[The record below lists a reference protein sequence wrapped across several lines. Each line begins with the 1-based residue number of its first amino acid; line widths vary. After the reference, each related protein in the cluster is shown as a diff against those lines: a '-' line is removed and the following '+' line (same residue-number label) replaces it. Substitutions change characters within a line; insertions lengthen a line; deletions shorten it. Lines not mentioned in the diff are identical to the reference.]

1 MDNVLIKNAVYNL
14 LARLGTHPRASV
26 AIICSEAK
34 ESLGWGVVA
43 ALVSRGIA
51 FDLLVLRQAP
61 LHSEL
66 ARASTLARSAAE
78 SGSLVLLIEPAHA
91 AWLFSTAGR
100 PDTGLFLPDNHLYCD
115 WLLSYPGLL
124 RILQADYATLIS
136 WRNGLLQT
144 LAGAR
149 AIRLTTP
156 AGTDLVL
163 DLGPWHAQ
171 DGEVCSSPQLAG
183 ASGKLVVD
191 GSLFDGPPRRPFTLE
206 LVDGRVANLGAL
218 DRSDRQQR
226 LLHDDL
232 TRDANACLVAELGLG
247 INPCARPDADI
258 MEAEMARRT
267 AHMGF
272 GESRFLGGTVA
283 SATHIDVGLLRPTL
297 VADGRVLFSCGGY
310 NL

>member
-1 MDNVLIKNAVYNL
+1 M
-14 LARLGTHPRASV
+14 

-34 ESLGWGVVA
+34 ESLGRGVVA
-43 ALVSRGIA
+43 ALVSHVMA
-51 FDLLVLRQAP
+51 FDLLVLRPAP

-100 PDTGLFLPDNHLYCD
+100 PDTGLFLPEDHLYCD

-124 RILQADYATLIS
+124 RTLQADYATLIS
-136 WRNGLLQT
+136 WRNRLLQN

-149 AIRLTTP
+149 SVHLTTL
-156 AGTDLVL
+156 AGTDLWLEV
-163 DLGPWHAQ
+163 GRWEVQ
-171 DGEVCSSPQLAG
+171 DGEVCTSPKLAG
-183 ASGKLVVD
+183 ASGRLVVD
-191 GSLFDGPPRRPFTLE
+191 GSLFGGPPRRPFTLE

-226 LLHDDL
+226 FLFDDL
-232 TRDANACLVAELGLG
+232 TRDGNACLVAELGLG
-247 INPCARPDADI
+247 TNPCARPDADI
-258 MEAEMARRT
+258 MEAEMARGT
-267 AHMGF
+267 AHIGF

-283 SATHIDVGLLRPTL
+283 SATHVDVGLLRPTL
-297 VADGRVLFSCGGY
+297 VADTRVICCSGEYGL
-310 NL
+310 